1 MESSQSEAS
10 SRSDDSVIVLD
21 DDAQPPQ
28 KRPRHGRQVSD
39 VWTESGETEVI
50 TWWEGHKEF
59 KNLREVALLL
69 FCLTPAN
76 SACERNFSNYSFIH
90 SKLRNRLGN
99 DKAKESVY
107 IFANAKEIK
116 GEDDEASDEW
126 EYVEESDREVR
137 PRSKNRHTQY

>member
-1 MESSQSEAS
+1 M
-10 SRSDDSVIVLD
+10 SVSYFLLYYTTT
-21 DDAQPPQ
+21 
-28 KRPRHGRQVSD
+28 HYS
-39 VWTESGETEVI
+39 
-50 TWWEGHKEF
+50 
-59 KNLREVALLL
+59 NLQQ
-69 FCLTPAN
+69 
-76 SACERNFSNYSFIH
+76 
-90 SKLRNRLGN
+90 RNRLGN

>member
-1 MESSQSEAS
+1 M
-10 SRSDDSVIVLD
+10 
-21 DDAQPPQ
+21 
-28 KRPRHGRQVSD
+28 
-39 VWTESGETEVI
+39 
-50 TWWEGHKEF
+50 
-59 KNLREVALLL
+59 

-116 GEDDEASDEW
+116 GEDDEASDER
-126 EYVEESDREVR
+126 EYVEESDREEG
-137 PRSKNRHTQY
+137 PPEE